1 MWDIQERTLLKCEL
15 LTANMTR
22 RTRRRGARGAP
33 LAFIRIKMLEE
44 YESREWIGLWVVCLS
59 DRSKRRHSTQH
70 NNLRRN
76 ESLSSWHEIRYVL
89 YSWSFSKIL
98 PSACPC
104 YHPLPSKHPL
114 FATPA
119 SNARILNEKEESI
132 GLLRQ
137 TLHPRL
143 KDRNIRVV
151 GRQSMVYFSWRWLGA
166 ESCSC
171 WVHHQLRENPN
182 LTSILSIYPFAFPN
196 PDPDST
202 YNLFGCVW
210 VVGHWYPAAS
220 LNLYP

>member
-22 RTRRRGARGAP
+22 RARCRGARRAP

-44 YESREWIGLWVVCLS
+44 YESREWIVVWVACLS
-59 DRSKRRHSTQH
+59 DRTKRRHSTQH

-76 ESLSSWHEIRYVL
+76 ESLSLWHEMRYVL

-137 TLHPRL
+137 TSTLDWKTEISELLR
-143 KDRNIRVV
+143 DRVWYISHDGDWKQRAAVV
-151 GRQSMVYFSWRWLGA
+151 
-166 ESCSC
+166 ESIISC
-171 WVHHQLRENPN
+171 EKIQ
-182 LTSILSIYPFAFPN
+182 T
-196 PDPDST
+196 
-202 YNLFGCVW
+202 
-210 VVGHWYPAAS
+210 
-220 LNLYP
+220 